1 MRALLGILLI
11 VSGVAVAAVGL
22 QGTATKSTEGEPE
35 PTVVLATAGSSSRP
49 FPVTTVVTLPVKAAA
64 APEPVAPAAATAPAP
79 TDGAP
84 LVGELQREL
93 TRVGCY
99 TGAVNGMWTLPTR
112 KAMAAFTERVNAKL
126 PVDRADPILL
136 ALVQH
141 HAGLACGSC
150 PTSEEVYG
158 DGRCLP
164 KAIMARAT
172 IKDAAPMPAELPSSP
187 PAVEKPIVADAGAD
201 RPRKTGRRGH
211 RGPPL
216 EGRMGVGIGAVAVG
230 AAQPAVADAK
240 LAAAE
245 PLPVSPQTAQ
255 PQRERRAGRHGH
267 RHVASLRSRGYLRP
281 MRPVR
286 YAFRPFGRPRGLAAL
301 LFGGL

>member
-1 MRALLGILLI
+1 MRALLGIFLI

-22 QGTATKSTEGEPE
+22 HGTTTISTEAEAE
-35 PTVVLATAGSSSRP
+35 PTVVVATAGSYPRP
-49 FPVTTVVTLPVKAAA
+49 FPVTTVVTVPAKAGSAPEPAAA
-64 APEPVAPAAATAPAP
+64 AASAPAP
-79 TDGAP
+79 TDGPP
-84 LVGELQREL
+84 LVSELQREL

-99 TGAVNGMWTLPTR
+99 SGAVNGMWTVPTR

-126 PVDRADPILL
+126 PVDKADPVLL

-141 HAGLACGSC
+141 HAGTACGGC
-150 PTSEEVYG
+150 PNGEEASS
-158 DGRCLP
+158 DGRCLL

-172 IKDAAPMPAELPSSP
+172 IKDAAPIPAELPSAP
-187 PAVEKPIVADAGAD
+187 IAVERPIVADAGAD
-201 RPRKTGRRGH
+201 RPRRAGRRGH

-216 EGRMGVGIGAVAVG
+216 EGRMGVGIGA
-230 AAQPAVADAK
+230 AAAGTPQPAADAK

-245 PLPVSPQTAQ
+245 PLPAGPQDIQ
-255 PQRERRAGRHGH
+255 PQRERRAGRHGR

-281 MRPVR
+281 MRPSR